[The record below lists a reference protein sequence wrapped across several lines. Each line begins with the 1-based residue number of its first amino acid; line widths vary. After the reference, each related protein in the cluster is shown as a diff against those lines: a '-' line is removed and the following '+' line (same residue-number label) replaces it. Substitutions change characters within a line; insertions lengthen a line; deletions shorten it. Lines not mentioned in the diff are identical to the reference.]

1 MKRSYIGA
9 SLQKPFIYETVP
21 DRLRKLAEDDPERE
35 AYVFYGYEF
44 KRVPVTRKQVYDTA
58 VKLGKTLVNM
68 GLKKGDRVGFCMN
81 NSVEMLHAT
90 MAVISAGCIPFFL
103 TTNLKDG
110 SDVIQTLFAMNCSML
125 IIDARV
131 NDDNW
136 KILESLWSRGSNES
150 KSVPSLKY
158 IVCNGLNVSE
168 GKERT
173 SLVSLINISEDFV
186 CELPILD
193 PEDILVYLITSG
205 STREPKKVAYTHF
218 SILNWTR
225 EIDQRTGVQQSSRFF
240 NDRQFTWAV
249 GFPRT
254 YLVTGVTR
262 IFTDT
267 RLTLSGKHVD
277 RLADIIEKE
286 RCDVMYVPGYIA
298 KDLINNPQLKAK
310 FAAVQSGIV
319 AGERFPSENL
329 ALKDDFFKVLNVFY
343 GSTEAG
349 GVSCFSSDNI
359 DDYEDGI
366 IGKKN
371 NYCLYF

>member
-1 MKRSYIGA
+1 MKRSYICA
-9 SLQKPFIYETVP
+9 PSQRPFLYETVP
-21 DRLRKLAEDDPERE
+21 DRLRKFAREDPDRD
-35 AYVFYGYEF
+35 AYVFYGRKF
-44 KRVPVTRKQVYDTA
+44 KRIPVTRKQVFDTS
-58 VKLGKTLVNM
+58 VKFAKTLVNM
-68 GLKKGDRVGFCMN
+68 GLQKGDRVGFCMN
-81 NSVEMLHAT
+81 NSIEMLHAT
-90 MAVISAGCIPFFL
+90 MAVITAGGVPFFL

-110 SDVIQTLFAMNCSML
+110 SDIIRNLLSMESSML
-125 IIDARV
+125 IIDAQV

-136 KILESLWSRGSNES
+136 KILESLWPRGSNES
-150 KSVPSLKY
+150 RSVPSLKY
-158 IVCNGLNVSE
+158 IVCNGLDVSE
-168 GKERT
+168 GKERA
-173 SLVSLINISEDFV
+173 SLASLMNANEGFD

-193 PEDILVYLITSG
+193 PEDILVYLVTSG
-205 STREPKKVAYTHF
+205 STGEPKKVAYTHF

-225 EIDQRTGVQQSSRFF
+225 ETDQRIGIQESSRFF

-254 YLVTGVTR
+254 YLATGVTR

-310 FAAVQSGIV
+310 FATVQYAIFS
-319 AGERFPSENL
+319 GERFLRENL
-329 ALKDDFFKVLNVFY
+329 ALKKDFFKTFHVYY

-366 IGKKN
+366 IGKK
-371 NYCLYF
+371 